1 MDSPSIQHLAN
12 LSGHQGLPGSRWT
25 VEQDTLT
32 KTISNNP
39 FVNSDANEDQ
49 KKRLLHDWIKYY
61 EESIAPGV
69 ESVWNNEI

>member
-12 LSGHQGLPGSRWT
+12 LSGHQGLPGSRRT
-25 VEQDTLT
+25 MEQDTLK

-49 KKRLLHDWIKYY
+49 KKRLSHD
-61 EESIAPGV
+61 
-69 ESVWNNEI
+69 